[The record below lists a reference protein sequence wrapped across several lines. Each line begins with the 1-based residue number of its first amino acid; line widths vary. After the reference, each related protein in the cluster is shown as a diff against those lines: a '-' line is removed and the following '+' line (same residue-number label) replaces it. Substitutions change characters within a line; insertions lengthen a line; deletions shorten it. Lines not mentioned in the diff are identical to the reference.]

1 MRNRDRA
8 DGVIRIVRPR
18 NPLLLWLAYLLLAI
32 PSGAAWAEPSI
43 HVRSAEVS
51 ATADGLTL
59 DANFQIDLGPTL
71 EEALSK
77 GLSLYFVAEFDLVY
91 ERWYLLNLWN
101 RTIGSF
107 EQHYRLN
114 FNTLTRQYRLTVGSL
129 TQNVETLDEALA
141 IMSRIRNRLIA
152 SPDDYEKGQAYTA
165 EIRLRL
171 DPSQLPKPFQ
181 LSSIGSKSWNLSSDW
196 YRWTVRP

>member
-1 MRNRDRA
+1 MPSRLVSLLSLVIALLLSMGAATARA
-8 DGVIRIVRPR
+8 D
-18 NPLLLWLAYLLLAI
+18 
-32 PSGAAWAEPSI
+32 AAI

-51 ATADGLTL
+51 AANDGLRL
-59 DANFQIDLGPTL
+59 DATFQIELGPTL

-77 GLSLYFVAEFDLVY
+77 GLSLHFVADFDLVY

-101 RTIGSF
+101 RTIASF
-107 EQHYRLN
+107 EQRYRLS

-141 IMSRIRNRLIA
+141 IMSHIRGRLVA
-152 SPDDYEKGQAYTA
+152 APDDYRKGEAYA
-165 EIRLRL
+165 AQIRLRL
-171 DPSQLPKPFQ
+171 DPTQLPKPFQ
-181 LSSIGSKSWNLSSDW
+181 ISSLGSRSWNLSSDW